1 MFSVKSVQL
10 IYNDTFLLTVTV
22 SKDFPDDV
30 LNSEIV

>member
-10 IYNDTFLLTVTV
+10 ICNDTFLLTVIV